1 MEGEDDGWGG
11 QSEGAG
17 PGEGDVSGVVDR
29 SPPRDDSPL
38 ETAASNG
45 DADPAVPSGLT
56 SVAMD
61 GDARGATGGGTSS
74 FFLGR
79 KAALMSPIPTK
90 NSSAKCSTWSVR
102 DTFSERIKGRLD
114 STHTG

>member
-1 MEGEDDGWGG
+1 MEGEDDVWGG
-11 QSEGAG
+11 ESEGAG
-17 PGEGDVSGVVDR
+17 PGDGDVSGVVDR

-90 NSSAKCSTWSVR
+90 NSSADVVR
-102 DTFSERIKGRLD
+102 DQSDPFSEWIKRRLD